1 LFAACLNV
9 ASCFC
14 SHVQAEAFTIYVAFF
29 NFTFLFAACSDV
41 ASCFCS
47 HVQAEAFTIYVAFFF
62 LPFCLLPVSMLP
74 HASVVTCRRRLSQSE
89 PCVLFRLVST
99 ELLEGDFTLVPT
111 PSIKRIRLH
120 SPPRTRVLLHV
131 AEYSAVSFFC
141 QRVNAARQRLPL
153 LFCNFS
159 ILFESMLRGRGF

>member
-1 LFAACLNV
+1 MQICTPCAEPRRKGTRVLQTMVLKLCNCYSAVSCSMLPY
-9 ASCFC
+9 ASVVTCRRRL
-14 SHVQAEAFTIYVAFF
+14 SLSMLP
-29 NFTFLFAACSDV
+29 FL
-41 ASCFCS
+41 
-47 HVQAEAFTIYVAFFF
+47 I
-62 LPFCLLPVSMLP
+62 LPFCLLPVPMLP